1 MPHFTKEMLM
11 FKQVVA
17 VSLIA
22 ATLITITGCN
32 SAGGPA
38 MPQSRAG
45 QGAVMGGLGGAAVGA
60 ALGPKKAL
68 QNAAIGGAV
77 GALGGG
83 LIGQQMD
90 KQEQRAYEAGYYDAQ
105 TPPPPP
111 RRY

>member
-1 MPHFTKEMLM
+1 M